1 MPCAGCAFI
10 SGIRTGPLIG
20 CVYVV
25 YVFTRLANF
34 VRLVSEEC
42 GKFFTST
49 LPRLACVV
57 IQIQI
62 LVFSRKH
69 CTESTLRSFLLFCNS
84 QLFLS
89 SRTNRAMARVICF
102 RSDQLS
108 TCVLQNCSWSLTTA
122 GASLDKYCVFIAQ
135 TRLASFAQTTP
146 TLARNLQS
154 VTSWGSFQARILLF
168 KFARQW
174 RVPPVLI
181 YAASSHL

>member
-1 MPCAGCAFI
+1 MWQI
-10 SGIRTGPLIG
+10 
-20 CVYVV
+20 
-25 YVFTRLANF
+25 
-34 VRLVSEEC
+34 
-42 GKFFTST
+42 FTST

-69 CTESTLRSFLLFCNS
+69 CTESTLPPFLLFCNS

-122 GASLDKYCVFIAQ
+122 GASLDKYCVFIAL

-154 VTSWGSFQARILLF
+154 VTSWCTKTWELQARVQPRIGVTKCPQEVEGIPRFWIWAHIIKFIFTSFAILMHT
-168 KFARQW
+168 R
-174 RVPPVLI
+174 
-181 YAASSHL
+181 SSTSFYYIWWKAVRMNS